1 MAPRSRTRA
10 VRVLVTDAELE
21 AGVYRPPWVIP
32 IANRVRMRTTRAAA
46 TAADRAK
53 SNRSDALRA
62 RAVRATAT
70 AAERAESNRS
80 DARRRRIARKTT
92 SREAK
97 DVNTNR
103 MRIVRATCG
112 QRARAHA
119 ATRSRLRRSRWGD
132 AERALHTARA
142 RRVRTLETT
151 IERERKDE
159 AAYLATFLPSGHSTR
174 EQGALSSLLR
184 HRARRRVRRNTRRR
198 EVYKMF
204 RAHLRLAALT
214 PDNTPQWMLPRVC
227 VLPPC
232 AMPFECIF
240 VRRIRVY
247 PRTCVLILHTL
258 AICLA
263 GVARRDLGPASPRT
277 RVRS

>member
-32 IANRVRMRTTRAAA
+32 IANRTRVRMRTSRAAA

-53 SNRSDALRA
+53 SNRSVALRA

-70 AAERAESNRS
+70 AAERAESKRS
-80 DARRRRIARKTT
+80 HARRMRIARKTT

-240 VRRIRVY
+240 VRRICMY
-247 PRTCVLILHTL
+247 PRTCVFILHTL
-258 AICLA
+258 AMCIA
-263 GVARRDLGPASPRT
+263 GVAPLLCHA
-277 RVRS
+277 V